1 MPIAL
6 LVLIYVLFFSKDSPT
21 ADKSAWRNVPLPDA
35 SPGRRRN
42 ISRLRAM
49 GGDPTCVPPDFNSSM
64 LAIWEELWHSMPQSG
79 RVSVTV
85 NSLLQR
91 YKERCRAERKRPRH
105 SGDSP
110 PALLPVSFAQ
120 AKDWLL
126 RQQKAQSEALQTGAV
141 NEYAREVVADLNRS
155 LAEQPAST
163 AALLEQPARPASP
176 VVPRPVMSLGPE
188 PVTDRVRAEECA
200 EERARKQAEEP
211 CVVSAKKT
219 VAPKKRK
226 AIPPELEERQKR
238 AAARMLELSVPPLQD
253 MALDGKR
260 RCPACSQ
267 LRTASDKTPDGQ
279 IHRVLGRSNKI
290 WCPYA
295 DEKSI
300 LETFEKEQK
309 ERMQAAWRRANEAK
323 RLKKKLL

>member
-6 LVLIYVLFFSKDSPT
+6 LVLIYVLFFSKDSLT
-21 ADKSAWRNVPLPDA
+21 TDKSAWRNVPLPDV
-35 SPGRRRN
+35 SPGRWRN

-91 YKERCRAERKRPRH
+91 YKEHCRAERKRLQH

-110 PALLPVSFAQ
+110 PALLPISFAQ

-126 RQQKAQSEALQTGAV
+126 RQQKAQSEALQTGVV
-141 NEYAREVVADLNRS
+141 NEDAREVVTDLNHS

-163 AALLEQPARPASP
+163 ATLQEQPARPASP

-188 PVTDRVRAEECA
+188 PVTDCVRAEERA
-200 EERARKQAEEP
+200 EERARKQAEELR
-211 CVVSAKKT
+211 VVSAKKT

-226 AIPPELEERQKR
+226 AIPPKLEERQKR
-238 AAARMLELSVPPLQD
+238 AAARMLELGVPPLQD

-260 RCPACSQ
+260 CCPACSQ
-267 LRTASDKTPDGQ
+267 LRTASDKTPD
-279 IHRVLGRSNKI
+279 
-290 WCPYA
+290 
-295 DEKSI
+295 D
-300 LETFEKEQK
+300 
-309 ERMQAAWRRANEAK
+309 
-323 RLKKKLL
+323 